1 MVAKERHFFANPHY
15 SPPRFRLPP
24 KRSLARAGLGIVR
37 QTGSCLFHVRVF
49 STLKGHLRRLYTSN
63 RVVNHPLRW
72 PAVRACCVTWCCVES
87 LSAYEL
93 RSLSLSLCL
102 DPLSDKQPLRPCPSI
117 CLAKRCF
124 LAAHQGGPSAHV
136 AESTAITASLLALL
150 GGWDGRY
157 LRQTGATVVV
167 FSLSGN
173 HTRGASPRVEV
184 CDVSIIMFF
193 GSINELEGDVGCVE
207 GVSDDAP
214 PGMAALWT

>member
-1 MVAKERHFFANPHY
+1 MCVCSA
-15 SPPRFRLPP
+15 
-24 KRSLARAGLGIVR
+24 RSRVICDGCIHPTVLSIIRSVGQQCARAA
-37 QTGSCLFHVRVF
+37 
-49 STLKGHLRRLYTSN
+49 LRGAAS
-63 RVVNHPLRW
+63 
-72 PAVRACCVTWCCVES
+72 S
-87 LSAYEL
+87 LSL
-93 RSLSLSLCL
+93 RMSFALSLSLCL

>member
-93 RSLSLSLCL
+93 RSLSLSLSASI
-102 DPLSDKQPLRPCPSI
+102 LSRTSSRYAHVRRSVSLNAVFWRRTKVALRHMWPSPRLLPLRCWLFSGGGMEGI
-117 CLAKRCF
+117 CVRLGR
-124 LAAHQGGPSAHV
+124 Q
-136 AESTAITASLLALL
+136 SL
-150 GGWDGRY
+150 
-157 LRQTGATVVV
+157 
-167 FSLSGN
+167 FS
-173 HTRGASPRVEV
+173 H
-184 CDVSIIMFF
+184 
-193 GSINELEGDVGCVE
+193 
-207 GVSDDAP
+207 
-214 PGMAALWT
+214 